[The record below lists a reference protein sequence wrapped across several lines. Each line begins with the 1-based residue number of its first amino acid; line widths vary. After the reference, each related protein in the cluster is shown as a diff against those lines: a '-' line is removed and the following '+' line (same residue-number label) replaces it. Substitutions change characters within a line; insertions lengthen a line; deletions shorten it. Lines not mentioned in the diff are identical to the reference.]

1 MMTSPPDA
9 ADLRPSTPA
18 ADRKTLT
25 HLLVLLTLWLC
36 TYGFSIFQPPL
47 MDDAD
52 TIHAEA
58 AREMVL
64 RGDWV
69 TLYADGIRY
78 LEKAPF
84 LYWMTAASYTV
95 FGVHDWSTRLP
106 MALAAL
112 ALMLLVYRLG
122 RRIYGGDGGFYAA
135 LAAGLAIGPY
145 IYTRFLI
152 PDLLVGVWLVV
163 TFGLFLHSLRGEV
176 PSRWACWGIAA
187 ASAANVLSKGLI
199 GLVFPVGVICFY
211 LLLTGNVRRLWRM
224 HIVSSLLVFLALGAP
239 WHILAAIQNPP
250 VGQSKGFLWFYFVN
264 EHFLRY
270 IGERYPKDYDKVP
283 LLVFWAL
290 TIVWMFPWAAFLPQA
305 LREAP
310 WRFRARRNGTSGN
323 GLDERQRANL
333 VFGLWALLIVAFF
346 SFSTR
351 QEYYTLPALPALALL
366 LGGWMQREDASA
378 PDSAE
383 RRSGRISSL
392 VLAVIGVL
400 AFATGMLLLAE
411 SKTSAAGA
419 DLADLL
425 KKNPEDY
432 QLSFGHIFDLTPRAL
447 GVFRVPLLGVSLAML
462 LGTLLNWWYRRKNE
476 AAKANFTLATMAA
489 ILLLC
494 IHTAFSTFSPILSS
508 QKLAA
513 AITQRLQPGDVIVI
527 DGEYKVGSSVNF
539 YTQQQVHILNARSGN
554 LWFGSYWPDAPAI
567 FEDDNSFAALWNGPH
582 RIYLWTDKAAPPQLA
597 SETIYTLAESGGKF
611 IFTNQPVR

>member
-1 MMTSPPDA
+1 MTTSPPVV
-9 ADLRPSTPA
+9 ADVRPTTPA
-18 ADRKTLT
+18 SPTNNQTRT
-25 HLLVLLTLWLC
+25 HLLLLLVLWLC
-36 TYGFSIFQPPL
+36 TYGYSIFQPPL

-78 LEKAPF
+78 LEKAP
-84 LYWMTAASYTV
+84 LMYWMTAASYTV

-106 MALAAL
+106 MALSGL

-122 RRIYGGDGGFYAA
+122 RRIYGADGGFYAA

-176 PSRWACWGIAA
+176 PSRWACWGMAA

-199 GLVFPVGVICFY
+199 GLVFPVAVIGFY
-211 LLLTGNVRRLWRM
+211 LLLTGQLKRLLKM
-224 HIVSSLLVFLALGAP
+224 HVFSSLLVFLALGAP

-283 LLVFWAL
+283 LLVFWLL
-290 TIVWMFPWAAFLPQA
+290 TIVWMFPWAVFLPQA

-310 WRFRARRNGTSGN
+310 WRLRTWRNGLS
-323 GLDERQRANL
+323 ERQRANL
-333 VFGLWALLIVAFF
+333 IFALWALLIVAFF
-346 SFSTR
+346 TFSTR

-366 LGGWMQREDASA
+366 LGGWLQREADSE

-383 RRSGRISSL
+383 RRSGRVSSWIL
-392 VLAVIGVL
+392 LGIGVL
-400 AFATGMLLLAE
+400 AFAAGMLLLAE
-411 SKTSAAGA
+411 SKTSAVGA

-447 GVFRVPLLGVSLAML
+447 GVFRLPLAGVAISML
-462 LGTLLNWWYRRKNE
+462 LGTVLNWWYRRKNE
-476 AAKANFTLATMAA
+476 SAKANFTLATMAA

-494 IHTAFSTFSPILSS
+494 VHAAFTTFSPILSS
-508 QKLAA
+508 QKLAV
-513 AITQRLQPGDVIVI
+513 AIEQQYQSGDVIVI

-539 YTQQQVHILNARSGN
+539 YTKQQVHILNARTGN
-554 LWFGSYWPDAPAI
+554 LWYGSLFPDAPAI
-567 FEDDNSFAALWNGPH
+567 FEDDNSLAALWSGPH
-582 RIYLWTDKAAPPQLA
+582 RVYLWTDKPAPPQLA
-597 SETIYTLAESGGKF
+597 SVAIYTLAQSGGKF
-611 IFTNQPVR
+611 IFTNQPLR